1 MTPRGR
7 TVTALLALAAALAAP
22 ASAWAHAA
30 LLRTVP
36 SASGTVNRPPTG
48 VALIYSEAVEPRF
61 AIISVTD
68 AAAHQ
73 ETTGPPHRAPGNPD
87 TLVVPLKRIPQGWY
101 LVYWR
106 AISVDGHPV
115 RGAFTFAVGPN
126 AGPAPQFVIPS
137 ISETAATPGLVTAR
151 WITFLSAMGAV
162 GAFVLRM
169 LIARPLVRRVDGTQ
183 LRALSV
189 AFWIVLAVALVAT
202 PVYMLLATAD
212 FAVRSVFDLGAL
224 LPLVRS
230 SAFGRGF
237 LDLELCLVLFA
248 VAAGVA
254 IWVDRP
260 GRPRRSIVELLSLG
274 GALLA
279 AAAVLVVPGLAG
291 HAAQT
296 APRGLSVVLDWLH
309 VTAGAVWVGGLA
321 GLLVLWRSLPVAR
334 RVAGLVV
341 CVPRFSNVAFV
352 SVLVLVGAGTWAA
365 ILHLPTLA
373 SLWQTSYGKT
383 LLVKIGILA
392 VALLLAAVNLV
403 RTKPRLQAA
412 RDRPDLG
419 TGAAALLRRL
429 VSGEAVLVAG
439 AVLAA
444 AVLSSLA
451 PPAKALASVG
461 RAVAHVG
468 PGAVRAVVNENGY
481 RIELLVAP
489 NKAAVPND
497 FALRLAKGGTPVRG
511 ADVTASF
518 AMLDMEMGQQAYQL
532 AESGPGVYS
541 HSAPAL
547 VMVGHWGLDFQIRP
561 RGGQPFDVLIVD
573 HATG

>member
-1 MTPRGR
+1 M
-7 TVTALLALAAALAAP
+7 
-22 ASAWAHAA
+22 
-30 LLRTVP
+30 
-36 SASGTVNRPPTG
+36 
-48 VALIYSEAVEPRF
+48 
-61 AIISVTD
+61 
-68 AAAHQ
+68 
-73 ETTGPPHRAPGNPD
+73 
-87 TLVVPLKRIPQGWY
+87 
-101 LVYWR
+101 
-106 AISVDGHPV
+106 
-115 RGAFTFAVGPN
+115 
-126 AGPAPQFVIPS
+126 
-137 ISETAATPGLVTAR
+137 
-151 WITFLSAMGAV
+151 
-162 GAFVLRM
+162 
-169 LIARPLVRRVDGTQ
+169 
-183 LRALSV
+183 
-189 AFWIVLAVALVAT
+189 
-202 PVYMLLATAD
+202 
-212 FAVRSVFDLGAL
+212 
-224 LPLVRS
+224 
-230 SAFGRGF
+230 
-237 LDLELCLVLFA
+237 
-248 VAAGVA
+248 
-254 IWVDRP
+254 
-260 GRPRRSIVELLSLG
+260 
-274 GALLA
+274 
-279 AAAVLVVPGLAG
+279 
-291 HAAQT
+291 
-296 APRGLSVVLDWLH
+296 
-309 VTAGAVWVGGLA
+309 
-321 GLLVLWRSLPVAR
+321 
-334 RVAGLVV
+334 
-341 CVPRFSNVAFV
+341 
-352 SVLVLVGAGTWAA
+352 
-365 ILHLPTLA
+365 
-373 SLWQTSYGKT
+373 
-383 LLVKIGILA
+383 
-392 VALLLAAVNLV
+392 

>member
-1 MTPRGR
+1 
-7 TVTALLALAAALAAP
+7 
-22 ASAWAHAA
+22 
-30 LLRTVP
+30 
-36 SASGTVNRPPTG
+36 
-48 VALIYSEAVEPRF
+48 
-61 AIISVTD
+61 
-68 AAAHQ
+68 
-73 ETTGPPHRAPGNPD
+73 
-87 TLVVPLKRIPQGWY
+87 
-101 LVYWR
+101 
-106 AISVDGHPV
+106 
-115 RGAFTFAVGPN
+115 
-126 AGPAPQFVIPS
+126 
-137 ISETAATPGLVTAR
+137 
-151 WITFLSAMGAV
+151 MGAV
-162 GAFVLRM
+162 GLFVLRM

-183 LRALSV
+183 LRAVSV
-189 AFWIVLAVALVAT
+189 TFGIVLAVALLAT
-202 PVYMLLATAD
+202 PIYVLLATAD
-212 FAVRSVFDLGAL
+212 FAVRSVFDVGAL
-224 LPLVRS
+224 TPLVRS

-237 LDLELCLVLFA
+237 LDLELCLALFA

-260 GRPRRSIVELLSLG
+260 ERPRRSIVELLSLG

-321 GLLVLWRSLPVAR
+321 GVLVLWRSLPVAR

-341 CVPRFSNVAFV
+341 CVPRFSNAAFV

-365 ILHLPTLA
+365 VLHMPTLA
-373 SLWQTSYGKT
+373 SLWQTSYGQA

-403 RTKPRLQAA
+403 RTKPRLQAS
-412 RDRPDLG
+412 RDRPEVG

-429 VSGEAVLVAG
+429 VSGEVVLVAG

-451 PPAKALASVG
+451 PPSKALASVG

-468 PGAVRAVVNENGY
+468 PGAVRAAVNKNGY
-481 RIELLVAP
+481 RIEMLVAP

-497 FALRLAKGGTPVRG
+497 FALRIAKGGRPVRG
-511 ADVTASF
+511 ADITVSF

-532 AESGPGVYS
+532 AESSPGIYR

>member
-1 MTPRGR
+1 
-7 TVTALLALAAALAAP
+7 
-22 ASAWAHAA
+22 
-30 LLRTVP
+30 
-36 SASGTVNRPPTG
+36 
-48 VALIYSEAVEPRF
+48 
-61 AIISVTD
+61 
-68 AAAHQ
+68 
-73 ETTGPPHRAPGNPD
+73 
-87 TLVVPLKRIPQGWY
+87 
-101 LVYWR
+101 
-106 AISVDGHPV
+106 
-115 RGAFTFAVGPN
+115 
-126 AGPAPQFVIPS
+126 
-137 ISETAATPGLVTAR
+137 
-151 WITFLSAMGAV
+151 MGAV

-341 CVPRFSNVAFV
+341 CVPRFSNVAFA